1 MRYLCVHCDH
11 RFEYEGEKKK
21 PRCPECMRVGGV
33 EKLSDAAK
41 AGGGGQQPKWL
52 VPGGVALVVAL
63 LAGGYFYWA
72 HEAPVTVGDEVPLR
86 PLDRGELEG
95 HARRV
100 GVTVPDDNLA
110 LFDADD
116 AIEALG
122 DDAATG
128 STPVAK
134 AEGIVEAIRARASAR
149 GYVTWPTSAPRD
161 TPVRNAA
168 RAMERMSVDG
178 AGEKLYSLEV
188 ALVAASALRSQGVDV
203 MLAEIYSFPG
213 DRTPPDPSGHFGYF
227 GLAVYEGDVGEG
239 TPKILDP
246 YGGRGTE
253 PGEDDY
259 RVIDDLAVLGAFQN
273 HLAIH
278 TLVNEGEHE
287 RAFDLSGEALAMDRR
302 SPGIRSVRGVV
313 LLTSGGAEEAMAEF
327 EAAAQL
333 RRDAPRLNNLAG
345 ISMAQ
350 QDMDTASRQVAQ
362 ALELH
367 SDFAG
372 GHATQA
378 AVYLAR
384 SEVETALGELERA
397 QELDPELPILPM
409 LWANYYMTTHD
420 VDRAAEKALEAI
432 ERKPHDWQTR
442 LSSAQILRAASR
454 YEEMRRQARTILEMV
469 PTTQVAQVTE
479 LIGRV
484 LGPTALEEPLDEEFY
499 DEDDEELGSL
509 EGGGFQLGGDDDFEL
524 GGGGGGGGGDLGLGG
539 DFELGG
545 GGGGG
550 LPPSGDPSTLRLGGG
565 GGLRLDLSD

>member
-41 AGGGGQQPKWL
+41 AGGGGQQPKWM
-52 VPGGVALVVAL
+52 VPGGIALVVAL
-63 LAGGYFYWA
+63 LVGGYFYWA
-72 HEAPVTVGDEVPLR
+72 HDAPVTVGEEVPLR

-100 GVTVPDDNLA
+100 GVTVPEENLA

-128 STPVAK
+128 SSPVAK

-161 TPVRNAA
+161 TPIRNAA
-168 RAMERMSVDG
+168 RSMERMSVDD

-188 ALVAASALRSQGVDV
+188 ALVAASALRSQGVDA
-203 MLAEIYSFPG
+203 MLVEIYSFPG
-213 DRTPPDPSGHFGYF
+213 DRRPPDPSGHFGYF
-227 GLAVYEGDVGEG
+227 GIAVYEGEVGEG

-259 RVIDDLAVLGAFQN
+259 RIIDDLAALGAFQN
-273 HLAIH
+273 HLSIH

-420 VDRAAEKALEAI
+420 MDRAAAKALEAI

-454 YEEMRRQARTILEMV
+454 YDEMRLQARTILEMV
-469 PTTQVAQVTE
+469 PAAQVAQVTE
-479 LIGRV
+479 LIGRI
-484 LGPTALEEPLDEEFY
+484 LGPTALEEPLDDDFL

-509 EGGGFQLGGDDDFEL
+509 EGEGFQLGGD
-524 GGGGGGGGGDLGLGG
+524 G

-545 GGGGG
+545 GGGATGG
-550 LPPSGDPSTLRLGGG
+550 GSLLGDGDFELGGGGALPPSGDPSTLRLGGG